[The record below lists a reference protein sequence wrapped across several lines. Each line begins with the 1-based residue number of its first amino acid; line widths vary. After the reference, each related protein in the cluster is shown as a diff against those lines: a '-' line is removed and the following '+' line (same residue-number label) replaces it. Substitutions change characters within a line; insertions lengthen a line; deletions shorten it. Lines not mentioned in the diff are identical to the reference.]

1 MYCATIAS
9 IVCLV
14 IATATIPINAEETAV
29 TEKSFGCIR
38 DSAVKVGGT
47 YIRHADPAK
56 LQEAVQIFMGD
67 IADREYPAGTTI
79 QLIPG
84 EAMVKESKKDFPYTN
99 GWEFFALT
107 VSANG
112 TKIASRGDSAAIS
125 PQLSST
131 SYAKKT
137 MVARVFRS
145 RTSKSP
151 HCKTTTL
158 AARGEPSQPNAHVFE
173 PQPSP
178 RRSRRRLA
186 VL

>member
-1 MYCATIAS
+1 
-9 IVCLV
+9 
-14 IATATIPINAEETAV
+14 
-29 TEKSFGCIR
+29 
-38 DSAVKVGGT
+38 
-47 YIRHADPAK
+47 
-56 LQEAVQIFMGD
+56 
-67 IADREYPAGTTI
+67 
-79 QLIPG
+79 
-84 EAMVKESKKDFPYTN
+84 MVKESKKEFPNTN

-158 AARGEPSQPNAHVFE
+158 AARSDTLEEKLLLKYETNS
-173 PQPSP
+173 
-178 RRSRRRLA
+178 
-186 VL
+186 

>member
-14 IATATIPINAEETAV
+14 IAAATIPINAEETAI

-38 DSAVKVGGT
+38 DSAVKVGAT

-56 LQEAVQIFMGD
+56 LKEAVQIFMGD
-67 IADREYPAGTTI
+67 IADREYPADTTI

-112 TKIASRGDSAAIS
+112 TKIASRGDSASNATGS
-125 PQLSST
+125 CLGCHQPA
-131 SYAKKT
+131 AKFDFVCKKNHGCASIPFT
-137 MVARVFRS
+137 DEQIATLQDHDARCTR
-145 RTSKSP
+145 
-151 HCKTTTL
+151 
-158 AARGEPSQPNAHVFE
+158 
-173 PQPSP
+173 
-178 RRSRRRLA
+178 
-186 VL
+186 